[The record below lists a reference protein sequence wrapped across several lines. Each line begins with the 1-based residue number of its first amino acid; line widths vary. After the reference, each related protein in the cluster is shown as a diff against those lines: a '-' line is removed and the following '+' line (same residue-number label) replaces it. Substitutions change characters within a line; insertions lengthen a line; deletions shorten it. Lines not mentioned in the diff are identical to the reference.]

1 MSHGGRRPGIGWR
14 RLAGLFPAE
23 GRVIDV
29 GAGRGQLALA
39 LAAGG
44 ASRRVLAVEA
54 DPRRVA
60 ALRARASELPIAV
73 LEDDPRTASLPPT
86 DAVALVDVLQHLDE
100 EQQADLVHRALRA
113 LLPGGTILIRTP
125 DASATFRMVWTR
137 LREAMMPRKRLPGP
151 RARAYRASEAW
162 VELLE
167 GYGLKARALPPSSLS
182 PWADRVVVGTWT

>member
-1 MSHGGRRPGIGWR
+1 M
-14 RLAGLFPAE
+14 
-23 GRVIDV
+23 
-29 GAGRGQLALA
+29 
-39 LAAGG
+39 
-44 ASRRVLAVEA
+44 
-54 DPRRVA
+54 A
-60 ALRARASELPIAV
+60 ALRASAAELPIAV
-73 LEDDPRTASLPPT
+73 LEDDPRTVSLPPT

-100 EQQADLVHRALRA
+100 EQQADVVHRSLRA

-151 RARAYRASEAW
+151 RARAYRASEDW

>member
-137 LREAMMPRKRLPGP
+137 VREAMMPRKRLPGP

>member
-60 ALRARASELPIAV
+60 ALRASASELPIAV
-73 LEDDPRTASLPPT
+73 LEDDLRTAPLPPT

-100 EQQADLVHRALRA
+100 EQQADVVHRSLRA

-182 PWADRVVVGTWT
+182 PWADRIVVGTWT